1 MLVAG
6 FGNVLRG
13 DDGFGVEVVRRL
25 QNEGATPQGT
35 VLLEVGTG
43 GVALAQE
50 LMTPCDRLVIV
61 DAMTRGGAPG
71 SVYVLK
77 VDGVQAART
86 VDMHMAV
93 PARVLELAQ
102 AMGTLPRDVYMVG
115 CEPGVVD
122 ELTMELSAPVQD
134 AIEPALRDV
143 RALLSL
149 STRSVCLE
157 ADPAGRLKPAATGDG
172 CE

>member
-1 MLVAG
+1 MSRMLVAG

-25 QNEGATPQGT
+25 QHERDTPDGT
-35 VLLEVGTG
+35 ICLEVGTG

-50 LMTPCDRLVIV
+50 LMTPYDRLVIV
-61 DAMTRGGAPG
+61 DAMTRGGLPG
-71 SVYVLK
+71 SLYVLR
-77 VDGVQAART
+77 VEGVAPARS

-102 AMGTLPRDVYMVG
+102 AMGTLPRDVYLVG

-122 ELTMELSAPVQD
+122 DLTMELSDSVRN
-134 AIEPALRDV
+134 AIEPALRNV
-143 RALLSL
+143 HALLAESIH
-149 STRSVCLE
+149 E
-157 ADPAGRLKPAATGDG
+157 
-172 CE
+172 

>member
-1 MLVAG
+1 MTPRMLVAG

-25 QNEGATPQGT
+25 QDAGTAPDGT
-35 VLLEVGTG
+35 VCLEIGTG

-61 DAMTRGGAPG
+61 DAMTKGGAPG
-71 SVYVLK
+71 SVYVLR
-77 VDGVQAART
+77 VEGVETARA

-102 AMGTLPRDVYMVG
+102 AMGTLPPEVYLVG
-115 CEPGVVD
+115 CEPAMVD
-122 ELTMELSAPVQD
+122 DLTMELSRPVRD
-134 AIEPALRDV
+134 AIGPALRDV
-143 RALLSL
+143 HALLA
-149 STRSVCLE
+149 R
-157 ADPAGRLKPAATGDG
+157 PAH
-172 CE
+172 E

>member
-1 MLVAG
+1 MKRRMVVAG

-25 QNEGATPQGT
+25 QDHGAPEGT
-35 VLLEVGTG
+35 VCLEVGTG
-43 GVALAQE
+43 GIALAQE

-61 DAMTRGGAPG
+61 DAMTNGGAPG
-71 SVYVLK
+71 SVYVLR
-77 VDGVQAART
+77 VDGIPAARA

-102 AMGTLPRDVYMVG
+102 AMGTLPRDVYLVG
-115 CEPGVVD
+115 CEPAMVD
-122 ELTMELSAPVQD
+122 ELTMELSQQVAE

-143 RALLSL
+143 RALLAQ
-149 STRSVCLE
+149 E
-157 ADPAGRLKPAATGDG
+157 ARD
-172 CE
+172 

>member
-1 MLVAG
+1 MTRRMLVAG

-25 QNEGATPQGT
+25 HREGAVPDGT
-35 VLLEVGTG
+35 VCLEVGTG

-71 SVYVLK
+71 SVYVLR
-77 VDGVQAART
+77 VDSLDTARSI
-86 VDMHMAV
+86 DMHMAV
-93 PARVLELAQ
+93 PARVLELAK
-102 AMGTLPRDVYMVG
+102 AMGTLPREVYLVG

-122 ELTMELSAPVQD
+122 ELTLELSGPVQD
-134 AIEPALRDV
+134 AIAPALRDV
-143 RALLSL
+143 HALLS
-149 STRSVCLE
+149 R
-157 ADPAGRLKPAATGDG
+157 PAR
-172 CE
+172 E

>member
-1 MLVAG
+1 MTPRVVVAG

-25 QNEGATPQGT
+25 QDDGIAPPGT
-35 VLLEVGTG
+35 VFLEIGTG

-77 VDGVQAART
+77 VAGVESARSI
-86 VDMHMAV
+86 DMHMAL

-102 AMGTLPRDVYMVG
+102 AMGTLPREVFLVG
-115 CEPGVVD
+115 CEPAVVD
-122 ELTMELSAPVQD
+122 ELTMELSMPVQS

-143 RALLSL
+143 RALLL
-149 STRSVCLE
+149 R
-157 ADPAGRLKPAATGDG
+157 AAS
-172 CE
+172 